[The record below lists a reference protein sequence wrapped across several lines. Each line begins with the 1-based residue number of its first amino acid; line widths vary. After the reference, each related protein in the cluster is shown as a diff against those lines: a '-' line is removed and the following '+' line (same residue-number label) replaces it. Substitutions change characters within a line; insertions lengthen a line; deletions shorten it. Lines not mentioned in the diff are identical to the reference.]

1 MIKFANRLKL
11 FMEDKSFLLMTLSL
25 GLLILQHVIL
35 ALLFVKQS
43 QTKKELLALQQ
54 KINAELQASNQ
65 DLVEVMSKFMK
76 YLESEFDNN
85 FNNQKKAQEWLEKN
99 LDLVTQN
106 MTKTNNSIEQ
116 TQRFLGRMSEA
127 LGIVQRSNLQD
138 V

>member
-1 MIKFANRLKL
+1 
-11 FMEDKSFLLMTLSL
+11 MEDKSFLLMTLSL

>member
-1 MIKFANRLKL
+1 
-11 FMEDKSFLLMTLSL
+11 MEDKSFLIVTLSL
-25 GLLILQHVIL
+25 GLLLLQHVIL
-35 ALLFVKQS
+35 ALLFMKQS

-54 KINAELQASNQ
+54 KINSELQTSNQ
-65 DLVEVMSKFMK
+65 DLVEVMSRFMK

-99 LDLVTQN
+99 LDIVTQN
-106 MTKTNNSIEQ
+106 MTKTNSSIEQ

>member
-1 MIKFANRLKL
+1 
-11 FMEDKSFLLMTLSL
+11 MEDKSFMIMTISL

-35 ALLFVKQS
+35 ALLFIKQN
-43 QTKKELLALQQ
+43 QTKKELLSLQQ
-54 KINAELQASNQ
+54 KINSELQTSNQ

-76 YLESEFDNN
+76 YLESEFDAN
-85 FNNQKKAQEWLEKN
+85 FSNQKKSQEWLEKN
-99 LDLVTQN
+99 LEIVTQS
-106 MTKTNNSIEQ
+106 MTKTNSSIEQ

>member
-1 MIKFANRLKL
+1 
-11 FMEDKSFLLMTLSL
+11 MEDKSFLILTISL

-35 ALLFVKQS
+35 ALLFIKQN
-43 QTKKELLALQQ
+43 QTKKELLSLQQ
-54 KINAELQASNQ
+54 KINSELQTSNQ

-85 FNNQKKAQEWLEKN
+85 FSNQKKAQEWLEKN
-99 LDLVTQN
+99 LEIVTQS
-106 MTKTNNSIEQ
+106 MTKTNSSIEQ